1 MKAYHFPA
9 SLLALPKPFQTNVE
23 GSDGKVLIQLLMS
36 YLFFWWRMDF
46 LMLQNPLL
54 VLLLLGVITRLRIM

>member
-9 SLLALPKPFQTNVE
+9 SLLALPKPFQTNV
-23 GSDGKVLIQLLMS
+23 DGKVLIQLLMS